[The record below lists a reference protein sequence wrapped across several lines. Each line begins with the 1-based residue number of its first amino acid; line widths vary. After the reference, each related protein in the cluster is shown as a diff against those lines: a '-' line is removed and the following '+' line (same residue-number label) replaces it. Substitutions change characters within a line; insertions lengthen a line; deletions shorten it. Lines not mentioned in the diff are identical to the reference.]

1 VSLLEGRVAVVTGG
15 ASGIGRAI
23 CEAFAVEGCAVGV
36 LDQNEEGSRET
47 AERLSAAGARARA
60 MAVDVA
66 VATQVE
72 QAIEGVVGAFG
83 KLDILV
89 NDAGIGLLGTVEE
102 LSEQEWDRVMAVNV
116 KSIYLCSRAAL
127 PYLVKS
133 EAGRIINV
141 ASVTG
146 LVASAGR
153 AAYCASKGAAV
164 MLTKAMALDCAPTGV
179 TVNAI
184 CPGVVETAMTA
195 SSLRDVSTRQE
206 KLDKTPL
213 GRLAAPEEI
222 APAAVFLA
230 RSDAG
235 FVTGACLPVD
245 GGWSA
250 D

>member
-1 VSLLEGRVAVVTGG
+1 MSTLDGRVAAVTGG
-15 ASGIGRAI
+15 ASGIGRAV
-23 CEAFAVEGCAVGV
+23 CEALAAEGCAVGV
-36 LDQNEEGSRET
+36 LDQDEGGSRET
-47 AERLSAAGARARA
+47 AQRLSAGGNRAIA
-60 MAVDVA
+60 MTVDVT
-66 VATQVE
+66 VSDQVE
-72 QAIEGVVGAFG
+72 QAIEGVVREFG
-83 KLDILV
+83 QLDILV
-89 NDAGIGLLGTVEE
+89 NDAGVGQLGTVEE
-102 LSEQEWDRVMAVNV
+102 LSEDDWDRVMAVNV
-116 KSIYLCSRAAL
+116 KSIYLCSRAAM

-133 EAGRIINV
+133 QAGRIINI

-153 AAYCASKGAAV
+153 AAYCASKGGAV
-164 MLTKAMALDCAPTGV
+164 MLTKAMALDCAPKGV

-195 SSLRDVSTRQE
+195 TSLRDLATRQE

-213 GRLAAPEEI
+213 GRLAVPEEI

-230 RSDAG
+230 GAAAG
-235 FVTGACLPVD
+235 FVTGACLAVD

>member
-1 VSLLEGRVAVVTGG
+1 MSTLTGRVAAVTGG

-23 CEAFAVEGCAVGV
+23 CAAFAAEGCAVGV
-36 LDQNEEGSRET
+36 LDQNEKGSRET
-47 AERLSAAGARARA
+47 AEQLSADGSRAIA
-60 MAVDVA
+60 LTVDVT
-66 VATQVE
+66 VADEVE
-72 QAIEGVVGAFG
+72 QAIDDVVGEFG
-83 KLDILV
+83 QLDILV
-89 NDAGIGLLGTVEE
+89 NDAGIGQLGTIEE
-102 LSEQEWDRVMAVNV
+102 LSEDDWDQVMAVNL
-116 KSIYLCSRAAL
+116 KSIYLCSRAAM
-127 PYLVKS
+127 PHLVES
-133 EAGRIINV
+133 QAGRIINV

-153 AAYCASKGAAV
+153 AAYCASKGGAV
-164 MLTKAMALDCAPTGV
+164 MLTKAMALDCAPKGV

-195 SSLRDVSTRQE
+195 SSLRDLATRQE

-213 GRLAAPEEI
+213 GRLAVPEEI

-230 RSDAG
+230 STDAG
-235 FVTGACLPVD
+235 FVTGACLAVD